1 MKDGKVENLREA
13 IALIVARGLCERQAC
28 STCPMNV
35 NKDGKPGNRECDN
48 NKRRVDVFLGKR
60 LGMKYFF
67 EKGKKDP
74 ARIAYDFVM
83 GLDLDKEKPKEN
95 PKAGTCA
102 TCLFSQMHTSGILF
116 CKSWHNFT
124 HDDGFCY
131 RYDGGKIED
140 KPPVDK

>member
-1 MKDGKVENLREA
+1 MIYDKKWFEHRSKPMETLEDALCYVAGRLNCGDCSGCPVHLYHTGCTNSNNHNKEIARKAMKLLGADIDFSSDEKMYASINAMEGKVRTSKQSA
-13 IALIVARGLCERQAC
+13 
-28 STCPMNV
+28 
-35 NKDGKPGNRECDN
+35 
-48 NKRRVDVFLGKR
+48 
-60 LGMKYFF
+60 
-67 EKGKKDP
+67 KK
-74 ARIAYDFVM
+74 
-83 GLDLDKEKPKEN
+83 
-95 PKAGTCA
+95 GTCA